1 MKFKYNGK
9 IYNPINLEKKL
20 KKLGITID
28 DIELIEEL
36 KNTNENTYSNNST
49 LYYFKKD
56 DPMVATPYLGTDCFW
71 CNWCLNGSTET
82 RGSFLEGKSIFLDS
96 RSR

>member
-9 IYNPINLEKKL
+9 IYNPTNLEKKL

-36 KNTNENTYSNNST
+36 KNTNENTYSNST

-56 DPMVATPYLGTDCFW
+56 DYVRCSIYPEE
-71 CNWCLNGSTET
+71 NGWEKIT
-82 RGSFLEGKSIFLDS
+82 REEYNSHNFK
-96 RSR
+96 

>member
-1 MKFKYNGK
+1 MKFKYNNK

-56 DPMVATPYLGTDCFW
+56 DYVRCSIYPEE
-71 CNWCLNGSTET
+71 NGWEKIT
-82 RGSFLEGKSIFLDS
+82 REEYNSHNFK
-96 RSR
+96 

>member
-36 KNTNENTYSNNST
+36 KNTNENTYTNNST

-56 DPMVATPYLGTDCFW
+56 DYVRCSIYPEE
-71 CNWCLNGSTET
+71 NGWEKIT
-82 RGSFLEGKSIFLDS
+82 REEYNSHNFK
-96 RSR
+96 

>member
-1 MKFKYNGK
+1 MKFKYSGK

-56 DPMVATPYLGTDCFW
+56 DYVRCSIYPEE
-71 CNWCLNGSTET
+71 NGWEKIT
-82 RGSFLEGKSIFLDS
+82 REEYNSHNFK
-96 RSR
+96 

>member
-1 MKFKYNGK
+1 MKFKYNEK

-56 DPMVATPYLGTDCFW
+56 DYVRCSIYPEE
-71 CNWCLNGSTET
+71 NGWEKIT
-82 RGSFLEGKSIFLDS
+82 REEYNSHNFK
-96 RSR
+96 

>member
-1 MKFKYNGK
+1 MKFIYNNK
-9 IYNPINLEKKL
+9 IYNPSNLEKKL

-56 DPMVATPYLGTDCFW
+56 DYVRCSIYPEE
-71 CNWCLNGSTET
+71 NGWEKIT
-82 RGSFLEGKSIFLDS
+82 REEYNSHNFK
-96 RSR
+96 

>member
-36 KNTNENTYSNNST
+36 KNTNENTYSNST

-56 DPMVATPYLGTDCFW
+56 DYVRCSIYPEE
-71 CNWCLNGSTET
+71 NGWEKIT
-82 RGSFLEGKSIFLDS
+82 REEYNSHNFK
-96 RSR
+96 

>member
-56 DPMVATPYLGTDCFW
+56 DYVRCSIYPEE
-71 CNWCLNGSTET
+71 NGWEKIT
-82 RGSFLEGKSIFLDS
+82 REEYNSHNFK
-96 RSR
+96 

>member
-20 KKLGITID
+20 KKLGIIID

-36 KNTNENTYSNNST
+36 KNTNENTYSNSA

-56 DPMVATPYLGTDCFW
+56 DYVRCSIYPEE
-71 CNWCLNGSTET
+71 NGWEKIT
-82 RGSFLEGKSIFLDS
+82 REEYNSHNFK
-96 RSR
+96 

>member
-56 DPMVATPYLGTDCFW
+56 DYVRCSIYPEE
-71 CNWCLNGSTET
+71 NGWEKITIEEYNSH
-82 RGSFLEGKSIFLDS
+82 IFK
-96 RSR
+96 

>member
-1 MKFKYNGK
+1 MKFKYNNK
-9 IYNPINLEKKL
+9 VYNPTNLEKKL

-36 KNTNENTYSNNST
+36 KNTNENTYSNST

-56 DPMVATPYLGTDCFW
+56 DYVRCSIYPEE
-71 CNWCLNGSTET
+71 NGWEKIT
-82 RGSFLEGKSIFLDS
+82 REEYNSHNFK
-96 RSR
+96 

>member
-20 KKLGITID
+20 KKLGINID

-36 KNTNENTYSNNST
+36 KNANENTYSNNST

-56 DPMVATPYLGTDCFW
+56 DYVRCSIYPEE
-71 CNWCLNGSTET
+71 NGWEKIT
-82 RGSFLEGKSIFLDS
+82 REEYNSHNFK
-96 RSR
+96 

>member
-9 IYNPINLEKKL
+9 IYNPTNLEKKL

-56 DPMVATPYLGTDCFW
+56 DYVRCSIYPEE
-71 CNWCLNGSTET
+71 NGWEKIT
-82 RGSFLEGKSIFLDS
+82 REEYNSHNFK
-96 RSR
+96 

>member
-56 DPMVATPYLGTDCFW
+56 DYIRCSIYPEE
-71 CNWCLNGSTET
+71 NGWEKIT
-82 RGSFLEGKSIFLDS
+82 REEYNSHNFK
-96 RSR
+96 

>member
-56 DPMVATPYLGTDCFW
+56 DYVRCSIYPEE
-71 CNWCLNGSTET
+71 NGWEKITKEEYNSHN
-82 RGSFLEGKSIFLDS
+82 FK
-96 RSR
+96 

>member
-36 KNTNENTYSNNST
+36 KNINENTYSNST

-56 DPMVATPYLGTDCFW
+56 GYVRCSIYPEENCW
-71 CNWCLNGSTET
+71 EKIT
-82 RGSFLEGKSIFLDS
+82 REEYNSHNFK
-96 RSR
+96 

>member
-28 DIELIEEL
+28 DIELIEEP
-36 KNTNENTYSNNST
+36 KNTNENTYSSNST

-56 DPMVATPYLGTDCFW
+56 DYVR
-71 CNWCLNGSTET
+71 CNIYPEENGWEKIT
-82 RGSFLEGKSIFLDS
+82 REEYNSHNFK
-96 RSR
+96 

>member
-56 DPMVATPYLGTDCFW
+56 DYVRCSIYPEE
-71 CNWCLNGSTET
+71 NGWEKIT
-82 RGSFLEGKSIFLDS
+82 REEYN
-96 RSR
+96 

>member
-56 DPMVATPYLGTDCFW
+56 DYVRCSIYPEE
-71 CNWCLNGSTET
+71 NGWEKITKEEYTSHN
-82 RGSFLEGKSIFLDS
+82 FK
-96 RSR
+96 